1 MPAMRIESS
10 VTAVSWIPREA
21 VEGMY
26 KMPFTLGLSHYDEP
40 LPDVLGDLD
49 DWRERDLFREA
60 NELRAYI
67 EVEDGRIVSYGHLG
81 RALIGVTKVKLGPR
95 SLSVPANPLPL
106 LQPEPE
112 VGSDYVKFTQ
122 TAGGRTGV
130 PAPRPVKRRPFFQ
143 FRSAIAW
150 TSLSLTIRADGSSEW
165 EVAGASTFPRHWVY
179 DKDGKLVATSGT
191 IDSDTWFNDAFGAR
205 TPWGSYDSETL
216 VTPVESSLEH
226 ELMKKL
232 TQSGAALQLRELTAG
247 QALMEQGQ
255 EGDSIYLLLDGV
267 LAVEVDGEEVAR
279 VAPGAVLGER
289 AALEGGARTAT
300 LRSTT
305 RSKVAELQAGAIET
319 EQLTEIAGR
328 HRREEA

>member
-1 MPAMRIESS
+1 MRIEAS

-40 LPDVLGDLD
+40 LPEALGDLD
-49 DWRERDLFREA
+49 EWRERDLFREA
-60 NELRAYI
+60 NHLKAYI
-67 EVEDGRIVSYGHLG
+67 EVEGGRIVSHGHLG
-81 RALIGVTKVKLGPR
+81 RALLGSTTVKVGPKSVT
-95 SLSVPANPLPL
+95 VPGAALPL

-112 VGSDYVKFTQ
+112 VGPDYVRFTQ

-150 TSLSLTIRADGSSEW
+150 STLELTLYADGRSEGKLI
-165 EVAGASTFPRHWVY
+165 GASTFPRHWVY
-179 DKDGKLVATSGT
+179 DNDGKLAATSGT
-191 IDSDTWFNDAFGAR
+191 IDSDTWFNDAFGAH

-216 VTPVESSLEH
+216 VTPVESATEN

-232 TQSGAALQLRELTAG
+232 TQAGADLKLQELKPG
-247 QALMEQGQ
+247 DVLMQQG
-255 EGDSIYLLLDGV
+255 EAGDSIYLLLDGV
-267 LAVEVDGEEVAR
+267 LAVHVDGEEVAR
-279 VAPGAVLGER
+279 VAPGAILGER

-300 LRSTT
+300 LVSTT
-305 RSKVAELQAGAIET
+305 RSKVAELKPGDIESQ
-319 EQLTEIAGR
+319 QLAEIAGR
-328 HRREEA
+328 HRREDG